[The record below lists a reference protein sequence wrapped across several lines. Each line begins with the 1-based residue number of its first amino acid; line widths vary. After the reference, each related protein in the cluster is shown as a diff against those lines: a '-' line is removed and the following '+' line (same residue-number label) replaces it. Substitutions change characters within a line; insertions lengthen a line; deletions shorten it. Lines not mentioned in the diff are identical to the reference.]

1 MENCDVAVIGGGA
14 AGLACAARL
23 KELNN
28 KLSVVLIEAGERLGK
43 KIAATG
49 NGQGNLSNADMRSTH
64 YHGGCAYLAK
74 TLCEEG
80 AVNPLTLFDFLT
92 VCDKVGRTYPAGKQ
106 ASAISDSLIKRVTGL
121 GVKVLCGSPVVSI
134 SKNLTVTL
142 KHGTSIKAKKVLLAT
157 GGKAQKQFLTDG
169 SAYSLATSLGHS
181 LTPLYPSLVQ
191 LKCVGGFKQLKGI
204 RSECRVTAFN
214 SKGEKLVTSEG
225 DVIFTDYGLSG
236 NAIFYASAYCTGEKG
251 ITLSI
256 EFLPEIC
263 KEDIVKIVKTR
274 QGLGYAQSELLG
286 GTLHNALGREI
297 IKRCKDKSAEGVA
310 NTVKNFT
317 VEVEGSLGFDYAQVT
332 KGGIPNKEIT
342 DELESKIVQGLYF
355 AGEILDIDGDCG
367 GYNLHFAFASGMYA
381 AERINQSILRGQ
393 SNVNR

>member
-1 MENCDVAVIGGGA
+1 MEIYDVAVVGGGA

-23 KELNN
+23 KELNKN
-28 KLSVVLIEAGERLGK
+28 LSVVIAEAGERLGK

-49 NGQGNLSNADMRSTH
+49 NGQGNLSNADMSHKH
-64 YHGGCAYLAK
+64 YHGGCAHLAK
-74 TLCEEG
+74 TLCEESS
-80 AVNPLTLFDFLT
+80 VNPLSLFDFLT
-92 VCDKVGRTYPAGKQ
+92 VCDRSGRIYPAGKQ
-106 ASAISDSLIKRVTGL
+106 ASAISDSLIKRVKEL
-121 GVKVLCGSPVVSI
+121 GVKVLCSSPVTSI
-134 SKNLTVTL
+134 SKNLTLTL
-142 KHGTSIKAKKVLLAT
+142 KGGTILKAKKVLLST

-204 RSECRVTAFN
+204 RSECRVTVFN
-214 SKGEKLVTSEG
+214 SDGEKLVTCEG

-251 ITLSI
+251 VTLSI
-256 EFLPEIC
+256 EFLPDVA
-263 KEDIVKIVKTR
+263 KEDIVKIIKKR
-274 QGLGYAQSELLG
+274 QSCGYAEGELLG

-297 IKRCKDKSAEGVA
+297 IKRCKYNDAEAIA

-317 VEVEGSLGFDYAQVT
+317 VSVEGSLGFDYAQVT
-332 KGGIPNKEIT
+332 KGGINSAEIT
-342 DELESKIVQGLYF
+342 EKLESKIVKGLYF

-381 AERINQSILRGQ
+381 AECINQSILRGQ
-393 SNVNR
+393 

>member
-1 MENCDVAVIGGGA
+1 MENYDVAVIGGGA
-14 AGLACAARL
+14 AGLACAVTL
-23 KELNN
+23 KQLNSN
-28 KLSVVLIEAGERLGK
+28 LSVIIVEAGERLGK

-49 NGQGNLSNADMRSTH
+49 NGQGNLSNADMSYKH
-64 YHGGCAYLAK
+64 YHGGCAHLAK
-74 TLCEEG
+74 TLCEDG
-80 AVNPLTLFDFLT
+80 AVNPLTLFDFIT
-92 VCDKVGRTYPAGKQ
+92 ICDKSGRKYPAGKQ
-106 ASAISDSLIKRVTGL
+106 ASAISDSLIKRLSSL
-121 GVKVLCGSPVVSI
+121 GVKVLCGCPVTSI

-142 KHGTSIKAKKVLLAT
+142 KNGTSLKAKKVLLAT

-191 LKCVGGFKQLKGI
+191 LKCTGGFKQLKGI
-204 RSECRVTAFN
+204 RSECRVTIYN
-214 SKGEKLVTSEG
+214 SSNKKLATTEG

-256 EFLPEIC
+256 EFLPEVD
-263 KEDIVKIVKTR
+263 KEDIVKIIKTR
-274 QGLGYAQSELLG
+274 QSLGYAESELLG

-297 IKRCKDKSAEGVA
+297 IKRCKTKDAETIA
-310 NTVKNFT
+310 NTVKSFP
-317 VEVEGSLGFDYAQVT
+317 VMVEGSLGFDYAQVT
-332 KGGIPNKEIT
+332 KGGIPSNEIT
-342 DELESKIVQGLYF
+342 QNLESKIVNGLYF

-381 AERINQSILRGQ
+381 AQCIHQSILRGQ
-393 SNVNR
+393 